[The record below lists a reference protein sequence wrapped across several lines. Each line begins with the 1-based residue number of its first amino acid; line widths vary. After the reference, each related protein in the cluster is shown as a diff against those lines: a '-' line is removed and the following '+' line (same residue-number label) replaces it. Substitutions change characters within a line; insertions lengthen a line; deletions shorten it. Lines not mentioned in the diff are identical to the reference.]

1 MALCPVLLAADTVSG
16 QSSFLRDISPGKYEG
31 IIIRFSGDAD
41 GGTFAVSDL
50 GRIRLT
56 EAGRD
61 IVAADADNLRF
72 MNTLEGGNSRVNA
85 TLNSF
90 SSATILL
97 PRGFGDNNVHQIIEA
112 DVAQVQMQF
121 GAAFATKFTGAA
133 PAQIKIYGL
142 VRETGEM
149 TYNLLI
155 HQIDQTYG
163 AGTFTLPLR
172 HENVL
177 AIYPVVTDDLRRLRV
192 VKDGVEMVNVQHAP
206 AATIQDQD
214 LIDISDLLNLT
225 DVPNTAAIAP
235 TVNGFTPS
243 SMAALRIAERG
254 EIGEFLSDDVV
265 LETTWAGAATV
276 FEFLVMSADFTP
288 TKLRQSKVET
298 SSVVQRKI
306 ARKNTLGRGRPVQ
319 TLRIA
324 AE

>member
-1 MALCPVLLAADTVSG
+1 LAADTVSG

-31 IIIRFSGDAD
+31 IIVRFSGDALAAN
-41 GGTFAVSDL
+41 TFVITDL

-72 MNTLEGGNSRVNA
+72 MNTLYGGNSRMIA
-85 TLNSF
+85 TAGSF
-90 SSATILL
+90 SSATILM
-97 PRGFGDNNVHQIIEA
+97 PRGFGDNNVHQIIES
-112 DVAQVQMQF
+112 DQAQVQIQF
-121 GAAFATKFTGAA
+121 GAAFTTHFTGADA
-133 PAQIKIYGL
+133 AQIKIYGL

-177 AIYPVVTDDLRRLRV
+177 AIYPVLSDDLARLRV
-192 VKDGVEMVNVQHAP
+192 VKDGVEVVNVQHGITASAP
-206 AATIQDQD
+206 QNQD
-214 LIDISDLLNLT
+214 LAAISDLLSHS
-225 DVPNTAAIAP
+225 DVPDTANAAP
-235 TVNGFTPS
+235 AVLTGFAFNS
-243 SMAALRIAERG
+243 SMARLEIAEPG
-254 EIGEFLSDDVV
+254 EIGEFLSDDVTI
-265 LETTWAGAATV
+265 ETTWVGAATV
-276 FEFLVMSADFTP
+276 FEMLVASADFTP
-288 TKLRQSKVET
+288 TKLRQSKVES